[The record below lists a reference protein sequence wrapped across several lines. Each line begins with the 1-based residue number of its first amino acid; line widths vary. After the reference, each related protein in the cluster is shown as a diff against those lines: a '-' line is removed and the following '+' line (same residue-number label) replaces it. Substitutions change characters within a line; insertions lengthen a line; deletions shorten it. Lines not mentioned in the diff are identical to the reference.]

1 MTLTRKIVLGLALTA
16 LAAAG
21 PADAARKSGLTG
33 AAFLKIGV
41 GARAVGLGSAYTTV
55 TGDATQMFWNPAGIA
70 IDDGM
75 QASLNYNQWIADL
88 DHAAVGVSRSFG
100 GLGTFGLGVVSLG
113 LSGIESNRDIV
124 PGFIEDFE
132 PFDTNTG
139 DYDYQDLAVG
149 LTWARGVTD
158 RLSLGLTGKLIMQS
172 IDDESATAYALDVGA
187 IYNIGYRGARIGA
200 RLNNL
205 GSDIDFFDRQSAPLP
220 LIFSVGTAIDVLE
233 EDDMG
238 NKLTVMA
245 DATKPQDSEQLVFTA
260 GELQVMHR
268 LKLRGGY
275 KFNYTGVTDDKTD
288 ETSGYSG
295 EALSRTNPTG
305 TDYTADRTEEGYTL
319 GLGVDVSVSGYDV
332 VVDYAY
338 TEFGILDNVHRV
350 SLNLAF

>member
-1 MTLTRKIVLGLALTA
+1 MTFYKKCVLGLALAA
-16 LAAAG
+16 LAVA

-33 AAFLKIGV
+33 AAFLKVGV

-70 IDDGM
+70 LSKGT
-75 QASLNYNQWIADL
+75 QATLNYNQWIADL
-88 DHAAVGVSRSFG
+88 DHAAVGVTRKFG
-100 GLGTFGLGVVSLG
+100 NLGTIGIGIVSLG
-113 LSGIESNRDIV
+113 LSGIDSDRDVV
-124 PGFIEDFE
+124 PDFIQGFT
-132 PFDTNTG
+132 PFDSGSG

-149 LTWARGVTD
+149 ISWARQV
-158 RLSLGLTGKLIMQS
+158 TGKLAMGVTGKVISQS
-172 IDDESATAYALDVGA
+172 IDDESATAFALDVGA

-205 GSDIDFFDRQSAPLP
+205 GQDIDFFDRQSAPLP
-220 LIFSVGTAIDVLE
+220 LIFSVGSAIDIIE
-233 EDDMG
+233 ENDMG
-238 NKLTVMA
+238 TKLTLMA
-245 DATKPQDSEQLVFTA
+245 DATKPQDSDQLVFTA

-288 ETSGYSG
+288 ETTGASG
-295 EALSRTNPTG
+295 EALSRNNPTS
-305 TDYTADRTEEGYTL
+305 TDFTSERTEEGYTL
-319 GLGVDVSVSGYDV
+319 GMGVDVSVSGYDV

-350 SLNLAF
+350 SLNLSF